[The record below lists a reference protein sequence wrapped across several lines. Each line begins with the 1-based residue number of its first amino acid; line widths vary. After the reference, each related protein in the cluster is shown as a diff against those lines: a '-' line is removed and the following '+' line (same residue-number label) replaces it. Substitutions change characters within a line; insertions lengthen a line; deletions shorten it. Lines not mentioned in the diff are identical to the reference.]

1 MGLINKVDMV
11 CLSPVGYGVQLTMAR
26 NAGQKWEEQILRGQ
40 LTCQSSKVNSRTL
53 MAEIILHWLFKIS
66 RNSQVNSNKYVA
78 ISSALFPII
87 KNSRPEQCLYNFNFS
102 REAVVSQFSYQ
113 SFISGQLGPYGL
125 QNVLVS
131 KLYQNRKVTKLKTN
145 MATRKTKKKGHGVQL
160 YLMFFWQTFEVISC
174 FGSPER

>member
-1 MGLINKVDMV
+1 
-11 CLSPVGYGVQLTMAR
+11 MAR
-26 NAGQKWEEQILRGQ
+26 NAGQKWVEQILRGQ

-53 MAEIILHWLFKIS
+53 LAELILHWLFKIS
-66 RNSQVNSNKYVA
+66 RNSQVNSNIYVA
-78 ISSALFPII
+78 ISSGLFPII

-102 REAVVSQFSYQ
+102 REAVASQFSYQ
-113 SFISGQLGPYGL
+113 SFINGQLGPYDL

-131 KLYQNRKVTKLKTN
+131 KLYQNRNVTKLKTN

-174 FGSPER
+174 FGSRKR

>member
-1 MGLINKVDMV
+1 MIR
-11 CLSPVGYGVQLTMAR
+11 MAG
-26 NAGQKWEEQILRGQ
+26 NAGQKWVEQILRGQ

-53 MAEIILHWLFKIS
+53 LAEIILHWLSKIS
-66 RNSQVNSNKYVA
+66 RNSLVNSNKYVA
-78 ISSALFPII
+78 ISSGLFPII
-87 KNSRPEQCLYNFNFS
+87 KNRRPEQCLYNFNFF

-145 MATRKTKKKGHGVQL
+145 MATRKTKNKKKGLGVQL
-160 YLMFFWQTFEVISC
+160 YLMFLS
-174 FGSPER
+174 GRLLK

>member
-1 MGLINKVDMV
+1 
-11 CLSPVGYGVQLTMAR
+11 MAG
-26 NAGQKWEEQILRGQ
+26 NAGQKWVEQILRGQ

-53 MAEIILHWLFKIS
+53 LAEIILHWLSKIS
-66 RNSQVNSNKYVA
+66 RNSLVNSNIYVA
-78 ISSALFPII
+78 ISSGLFPII
-87 KNSRPEQCLYNFNFS
+87 KNRRPEQCLYNFNFF

-145 MATRKTKKKGHGVQL
+145 MATRKTKNKKKGLGVQL
-160 YLMFFWQTFEVISC
+160 YLMFLS
-174 FGSPER
+174 GRLLK